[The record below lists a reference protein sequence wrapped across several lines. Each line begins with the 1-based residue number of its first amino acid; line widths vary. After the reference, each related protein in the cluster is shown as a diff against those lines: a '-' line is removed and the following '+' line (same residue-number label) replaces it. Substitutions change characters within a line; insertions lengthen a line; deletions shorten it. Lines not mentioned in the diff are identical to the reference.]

1 MTSSETQITL
11 YKQAKEGFQSLFI
24 QMSWVLLELII
35 VLVATKGNPP
45 EWLIYS
51 SFILGVIFVAWRENI
66 RQSELEL
73 MKKKIGQIDLLF
85 NEVNNLKQLINNNN
99 NNPINLSGIDLS
111 AVTFSSSSKDFF
123 SAPRYFKADLSK
135 INLSRTKLPKAKLKF
150 VQLIRADLSGADLSG
165 TDLLGANLS
174 GANLSGANLSG
185 ANLSGA
191 NLSGANLS
199 GANLDNVKAEYAI
212 FVNTVGINAELQ
224 KDLTKK
230 GVRFIPIL
238 EVFAKWFLDL
248 VYPKQVR
255 NLFRFS

>member
-185 ANLSGA
+185 ANL
-191 NLSGANLS
+191 
-199 GANLDNVKAEYAI
+199 DNVKAEYAI